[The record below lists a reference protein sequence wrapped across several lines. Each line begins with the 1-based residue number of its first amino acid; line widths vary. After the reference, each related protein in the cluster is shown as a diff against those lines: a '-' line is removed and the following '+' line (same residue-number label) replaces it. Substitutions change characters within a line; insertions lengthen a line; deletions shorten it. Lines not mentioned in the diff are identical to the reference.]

1 MATIIRNDGRPP
13 GRVRMVRP
21 FYLATLPMLQ
31 LALVVKLAPPL
42 AEALRADALPALA
55 PDGWP
60 AMLQFVAT
68 SLAVAGAAL
77 ALAFPGVAAMRH
89 HRAGAHRFLGLP
101 GWAVALA
108 LAGAALLVAATL
120 VFGSAVVLEGEAG
133 MTAELIARSG
143 FAGGLAMAAAGV
155 LCAEL
160 LRRSVA
166 AGRAA
171 QPGAH
176 HASGRIEVTHPPEF
190 RTLAP
195 THSKGQPQR
204 SLA

>member
-1 MATIIRNDGRPP
+1 MI
-13 GRVRMVRP
+13 RP

-68 SLAVAGAAL
+68 SLAVTGAAL
-77 ALAFPGVAAMRH
+77 ALAFPGVAAVRH
-89 HRAGAHRFLGLP
+89 RRAGTHRFLGLP

-108 LAGAALLVAATL
+108 LAGASLLVAATL
-120 VFGSAVVLEGEAG
+120 VFVSAPMLEGEAG

-143 FAGGLAMAAAGV
+143 FAGGLAMATAGV

-166 AGRAA
+166 AGRTA

-195 THSKGQPQR
+195 THSTGQTQR
-204 SLA
+204 RLA

>member
-1 MATIIRNDGRPP
+1 
-13 GRVRMVRP
+13 MVRP

-31 LALVVKLAPPL
+31 LALVVKFAPPL
-42 AEALRADALPALA
+42 AEALRVDALPTLA

-60 AMLQFVAT
+60 ATLQFVAT

-77 ALAFPGVAAMRH
+77 ALAFPGVAAVRH
-89 HRAGAHRFLGLP
+89 RRAGALRFLGLP

-108 LAGAALLVAATL
+108 LTGASLLVAATL
-120 VFGSAVVLEGEAG
+120 VLVLAPLLEGEAG

-143 FAGGLAMAAAGV
+143 LAGGVAMTAAGV

-166 AGRAA
+166 AARAA
-171 QPGAH
+171 QSGAR
-176 HASGRIEVTHPPEF
+176 HASGRIEVTYPPEL
-190 RTLAP
+190 RTQALPDAIRGTQGRP
-195 THSKGQPQR
+195 
-204 SLA
+204 A